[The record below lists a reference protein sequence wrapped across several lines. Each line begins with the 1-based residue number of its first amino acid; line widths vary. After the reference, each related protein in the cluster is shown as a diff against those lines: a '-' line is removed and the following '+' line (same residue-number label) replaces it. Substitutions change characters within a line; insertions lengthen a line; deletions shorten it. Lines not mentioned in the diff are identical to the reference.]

1 MFSNDD
7 LCWLY
12 VGVALGLWI
21 CADAL
26 VNWLV
31 G

>member
-12 VGVALGLWI
+12 VGVAAALWLS
-21 CADAL
+21 ADAI
-26 VNWLV
+26 VNLIC